1 MELKSE
7 EDMLTMSAGD
17 VLEYISTMKSK
28 YLSMHKAPIT
38 QGTGKDKRW
47 TTRVPDPTKA
57 DGRRII
63 RKPTREEVEN
73 EVIRFYME
81 QEGRRPKVSTSIS
94 VNAYFQWWI
103 EYKKHNRTLKS
114 ETFRKYRNDYKRF
127 FENSAFGQLPVTII
141 DFIDIEDFLREQT
154 EHFNLKRKAVT
165 TLASYVRGL
174 FNLAIR
180 DRLISENPFARV
192 DLRNNVYCCC
202 NRSEKTDAERILST
216 QEMKALRD
224 VVQNHLQNN
233 PLYMS
238 DWAIEICMWTGL
250 RVGEVVALK
259 WSDLMDGELVIT
271 KSERRIIHED
281 GHPDTYE
288 IGDTKNHKDRRVP
301 VGKELM
307 KVLMR
312 LRQVQSDNGIEGE
325 YILTGLKGREIAP
338 TITKA
343 IYRRGLEAGIG
354 TCSIH
359 RIRRTVSSRLN
370 QFYDRATV
378 SHIMGHTEQVKQNHY
393 DYDMEEIQRK
403 KDTMD
408 QLYAG

>member
-1 MELKSE
+1 MPDTGDLPGQNN
-7 EDMLTMSAGD
+7 LTHVTGAVPEAGASSVSVAAGIPEKYSRFRLFCSAQWFG
-17 VLEYISTMKSK
+17 ISNYQS
-28 YLSMHKAPIT
+28 
-38 QGTGKDKRW
+38 
-47 TTRVPDPTKA
+47 
-57 DGRRII
+57 I
-63 RKPTREEVEN
+63 RKCR
-73 EVIRFYME
+73 
-81 QEGRRPKVSTSIS
+81 
-94 VNAYFQWWI
+94 
-103 EYKKHNRTLKS
+103 
-114 ETFRKYRNDYKRF
+114 
-127 FENSAFGQLPVTII
+127 
-141 DFIDIEDFLREQT
+141 
-154 EHFNLKRKAVT
+154 
-165 TLASYVRGL
+165 
-174 FNLAIR
+174 IR

-202 NRSEKTDAERILST
+202 NRTEKTDAERILST

-259 WSDLMDGELVIT
+259 WSDLRDGELVIT

-288 IGDTKNHKDRRVP
+288 IGDTKNHRDRRVP

-312 LRQVQSDNGIEGE
+312 LRQVQSDNRIEGE

-378 SHIMGHTEQVKQNHY
+378 SHIMGHTEEVNQNHY